1 MPNAVEYLSRTEVQ
15 AYGCPRC
22 GAKPKEP
29 CKGVRRLREA
39 NHLERVKRAR
49 RMEVLRAP

>member
-1 MPNAVEYLSRTEVQ
+1 MLSATEYLSRTEVQ

-22 GAKPKEP
+22 NAKPGES
-29 CKGVRRLREA
+29 CRGVRRLREA

-49 RMEVLRAP
+49 RMEVLRSP